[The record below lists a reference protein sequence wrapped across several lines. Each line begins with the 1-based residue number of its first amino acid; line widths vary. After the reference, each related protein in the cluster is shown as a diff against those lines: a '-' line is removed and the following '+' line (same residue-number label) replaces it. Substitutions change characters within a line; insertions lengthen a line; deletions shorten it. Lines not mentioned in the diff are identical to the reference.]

1 VQAFHY
7 QDNRL
12 FAEQVPLAAIADRHG
27 TPSYVYSR
35 AALESHWRAFD
46 DALAGVPHR
55 ICYSVKANSNL
66 GVLDVLARLGSGF
79 DIVSVGELERV
90 LAAGGDAA
98 KVVFSGVGKGEAEM
112 RRALEAGVH
121 CFNIESDGELERLA
135 GIAASLGAVAPISVR
150 VNPDVDADTHP
161 YIATGLKENKFGVPI
176 GDAPA
181 LLAKAAGLG
190 SIAIKGV
197 DFHIGSQLTSLEPF
211 IDALDRALA
220 LIDTL
225 AASGIAVSHLNVGG
239 GLGVRYGE
247 ETPPSASDY
256 GAAIAARIA
265 GRELEL
271 LVEPGRAI
279 AAESGVL
286 LARVE
291 YLKLGGERNFAVVDA
306 AMNDLLRPALYGAWQ
321 EILRTGV
328 RVRGLPR
335 QGPATRRRRRG
346 FDRGRLRRSL
356 QLRDEL
362 QLQHTPAGGRGDGG
376 RRGDAPRAGPRA
388 GRGPL
393 RGRVPAP
400 RLTPPGL
407 RSRSAG
413 CKMPP
418 MATAI
423 HPSTPP
429 C

>member
-12 FAEQVPLAAIADRHG
+12 FAEQVPLAVIAERHG

-35 AALESHWRAFD
+35 AALENHWRAFD
-46 DALAGVPHR
+46 DALARVPHR

-79 DIVSVGELERV
+79 DIVSIGELERV

-98 KVVFSGVGKGEAEM
+98 KVVFSGVGKREAEM

-121 CFNIESDGELERLA
+121 CFNIESEGELERLA
-135 GIAASLGAVAPISVR
+135 GVAASLGAVAPISVR

-181 LLAKAAGLG
+181 LLAKAAALG
-190 SIAIKGV
+190 SIAIRGV
-197 DFHIGSQLTSLEPF
+197 DFHIGSQLTSLGPF

-225 AASGIAVSHLNVGG
+225 AASGIGVSHLNVGG

-279 AAESGVL
+279 AAESGML

-291 YLKLGGERNFAVVDA
+291 YVKIGGERNFAVVDA

-321 EILRTGV
+321 EILPVERES
-328 RVRGLPR
+328 
-335 QGPATRRRRRG
+335 GPGT
-346 FDRGRLRRSL
+346 
-356 QLRDEL
+356 
-362 QLQHTPAGGRGDGG
+362 
-376 RRGDAPRAGPRA
+376 DAPLFDVVGPVCESADFLGKDRRLAIGAGDLIAVASAGAYGFVMSSNYNTRPRA
-388 GRGPL
+388 AEVMVDGDTVHLVRAREQVEDLYAGES
-393 RGRVPAP
+393 
-400 RLTPPGL
+400 RLPD
-407 RSRSAG
+407 
-413 CKMPP
+413 
-418 MATAI
+418 
-423 HPSTPP
+423 
-429 C
+429 